1 MARIKKAYFSPF
13 SLVVLVIFQFFKS
26 CYKQQTKFCLRQY
39 LSFFFKVLF
48 TRCGFRSLDL
58 FSGALPLVS
67 STYSLPSSVLYP
79 SKLPFIVAY
88 FDQFCGLVLL
98 EGENIA
104 CIFAEDSTITSKLR
118 CFHRRRRK

>member
-13 SLVVLVIFQFFKS
+13 SLVVLVIFQFLKLL
-26 CYKQQTKFCLRQY
+26 QTTKFCLRQY

-58 FSGALPLVS
+58 FSDALPLVS

-88 FDQFCGLVLL
+88 FEQFCGLVLL

-104 CIFAEDSTITSKLR
+104 CIFAEDSTITSK
-118 CFHRRRRK
+118 